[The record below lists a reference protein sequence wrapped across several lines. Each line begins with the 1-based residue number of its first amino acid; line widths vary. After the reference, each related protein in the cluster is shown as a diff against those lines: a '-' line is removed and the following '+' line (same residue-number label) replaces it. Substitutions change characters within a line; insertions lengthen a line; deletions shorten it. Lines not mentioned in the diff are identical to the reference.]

1 MEKTVQWIHRGFAVV
16 ALVVSLITY
25 SLTVQPTV
33 PFWDCG
39 EFSAAAAWQQVPHP
53 PGAPFFL
60 AVGRIFHLFLPINGH
75 PEWDTGI
82 RINFVSVVASA
93 LTVWLLYL
101 TIVKVIIHLRGR
113 PIGDVGDALTV
124 CGAALVGALALN
136 FSDTFWF
143 NGVESEVYAS
153 SSLLVQ
159 IIVYL
164 MMVWNERADESGH
177 ERYLLAIAY
186 LIGLSTGV
194 HLLSILAIFSI
205 VYLVYFRRYPTSPK
219 NFMIATVVALAAFY
233 LVYKVILMW
242 VPTLLAGNLPF
253 KNELREYYVENQ
265 TWVRL
270 LALALIALIGY
281 GAYYGAKRG
290 KQTLQLACTA
300 FLLMLLGYTTYAH
313 VLLRANADPPMNENS
328 PKTFRALVSYL
339 GREQYGEAPLLFP
352 RRYEMQDPQKISNYR
367 KYGKWYE
374 PSMKQVT
381 RKDGRVVSIPELKR
395 LNYAGELNYLW
406 QYQINHMYIRYFLWN
421 FVGRSSDLQ
430 DAGWT
435 FVSTKEADIKNFNS
449 GYRDRFPVRFF
460 ALPLIAGLIGFFY
473 HMRTSRS
480 MWFVYL
486 VMFLMMGVLAAIAQN
501 QQEPQPRERDYFYAG
516 SFMVW
521 CLWIGVGVYALIE
534 KLAARVHAVPAAV
547 IGTTAA
553 LVAVPVNMAVGGWPI
568 HSRAGNYVPFDYSYN
583 ILQSCERDAILF
595 TNGDNDTFPLW
606 YLQDVAGI
614 RRDVRVVNLS
624 LGNTLWY
631 IDQLKNLEPWGAKK
645 VPISFPDSMLRT
657 EEDSDQALTYSLGP
671 AETVRVPVD
680 QDILRRFT
688 NDTAYIN
695 RGYMEWTFTG
705 QRYGTEGGR
714 QLYLIRVQDKLI
726 RNIIET
732 SRFTRPIY
740 FSVTVGYPGSDVFV
754 GLGDYLRLEG
764 MAYRVCP
771 VPQRPTVGGTAIND
785 SILERC
791 LMTDI
796 PFDVAY
802 TEPHYGFKFRN
813 LNNSGVYYDEPTRNY
828 LESYR
833 RLFLQYAAYL
843 LQERRDTKKTVAV
856 LDRMNA
862 VISPEQFPLNYID
875 MQNIAE
881 FYWASGQLEKAQEY
895 AKRLVERTTQLIN
908 NPAYADYESGARSP
922 YYAPHLY
929 LADGYLLLGRIKDAE
944 QVLQSYRSIASDDP
958 RIPVRLELLPIWELL
973 SQKKYTEALAKL
985 QQMQADYMLQPTK
998 QAFASDLRRLI
1009 FDVELL
1015 IQSQKIIAQ

>member
-1 MEKTVQWIHRGFAVV
+1 MEKAAQWIHRGFA
-16 ALVVSLITY
+16 ALALLVSLVTY

-60 AVGRIFHLFLPINGH
+60 AIGRIFHLLLPIGGQ
-75 PEWDTGI
+75 PVWDTGI

-101 TIVKVIIHLRGR
+101 TIVKVIVHFRSKAIEGT
-113 PIGDVGDALTV
+113 VDALTV
-124 CGAALVGALALN
+124 CGSALVGALALN

-143 NGVESEVYAS
+143 NGVESEVYAM

-164 MMVWNERADESGH
+164 MMRWNEEADNPGN

-205 VYLVYFRRYPTSPK
+205 VYLVYFRRYPTSTK
-219 NFMIATVVALAAFY
+219 SFIVASLIGLVAFY

-253 KNELREYYVENQ
+253 KNELREYYVENE

-270 LALALIALIGY
+270 LAIGLIAAIGY
-281 GAYYGAKRG
+281 GVYYGAKRA
-290 KQTLQLACTA
+290 KPMVQLACAA
-300 FLLMLLGYTTYAH
+300 FLLMLLGYTTYTH

-374 PSMKQVT
+374 PSSKQVT
-381 RKDGRVVSIPELKR
+381 RKDGRIVSIPELKR

-406 QYQINHMYIRYFLWN
+406 QYQINHMYIRYFMWN

-435 FVSTKEADIKNFNS
+435 FISTKEADIKNFNS

-460 ALPLIAGLIGFFY
+460 ALPLVVGLIGFFY
-473 HMRTSRS
+473 HMRANRAI
-480 MWFVYL
+480 WFVYL
-486 VMFLMMGVLAAIAQN
+486 VMFLMMGVIAAIAQN

-521 CLWIGVGVYALIE
+521 CLWIGVGTYALIE
-534 KLAARVHAVPAAV
+534 QLRQRLPSMAAASV
-547 IGTTAA
+547 GTIAA
-553 LVAVPVNMAVGGWPI
+553 LIAVPVNMAIGGWPI

-657 EEDSDQALTYSLGP
+657 DENSDQALTYSLGQ
-671 AETVRVPVD
+671 AEVVRVPVARE
-680 QDILRRFT
+680 ILRQFIA
-688 NDTAYIN
+688 DTAYIN
-695 RGYMEWTFTG
+695 RGYMEWTFSG
-705 QRYGTEGGR
+705 QRYGTEGG
-714 QLYLIRVQDKLI
+714 QPLYLIRVQDKLV

-771 VPQRPTVGGTAIND
+771 VPQRPNAGGMAIND
-785 SILERC
+785 SVMKLC

-796 PFDVAY
+796 KADVAY

-813 LNNSGVYYDEPTRNY
+813 LNGSGVYYDEPTRNY
-828 LESYR
+828 LDTYR
-833 RLFLQYAAYL
+833 RLFLQYTAFL
-843 LQERRDTKKTVAV
+843 LQERRDRAGAVAV
-856 LDRMNA
+856 LDRMNTA
-862 VISPEQFPLNYID
+862 ISPEQFPINYID

-881 FYWASGQLEKAQEY
+881 FYWACDQLDKAQLF
-895 AKRLVERTTQLIN
+895 AKRIVERTTQIIN
-908 NPAYADYESGARSP
+908 NPTYADYESGARSP
-922 YYAPHLY
+922 YYAPHIY
-929 LADGYLLLGRIKDAE
+929 LADAYVLLGRIEDAKRTLDAY
-944 QVLQSYRSIASDDP
+944 QTIAGDDP
-958 RIPVRLELLPIWELL
+958 RIPIRRELLPVWELL
-973 SQKKYTEALAKL
+973 LQKRYAEALTRLEQL
-985 QQMQADYMLQPTK
+985 QVEYMQQPSK
-998 QAFASDLRRLI
+998 QPYVGDLRRLI
-1009 FDVELL
+1009 FDVRLL
-1015 IQSQKIIAQ
+1015 LDGQKSS

>member
-1 MEKTVQWIHRGFAVV
+1 M
-16 ALVVSLITY
+16 SLD
-25 SLTVQPTV
+25 
-33 PFWDCG
+33 W
-39 EFSAAAAWQQVPHP
+39 
-53 PGAPFFL
+53 
-60 AVGRIFHLFLPINGH
+60 GR
-75 PEWDTGI
+75 
-82 RINFVSVVASA
+82 R
-93 LTVWLLYL
+93 
-101 TIVKVIIHLRGR
+101 
-113 PIGDVGDALTV
+113 V
-124 CGAALVGALALN
+124 C
-136 FSDTFWF
+136 
-143 NGVESEVYAS
+143 
-153 SSLLVQ
+153 
-159 IIVYL
+159 
-164 MMVWNERADESGH
+164 
-177 ERYLLAIAY
+177 
-186 LIGLSTGV
+186 
-194 HLLSILAIFSI
+194 
-205 VYLVYFRRYPTSPK
+205 P
-219 NFMIATVVALAAFY
+219 
-233 LVYKVILMW
+233 
-242 VPTLLAGNLPF
+242 
-253 KNELREYYVENQ
+253 
-265 TWVRL
+265 
-270 LALALIALIGY
+270 
-281 GAYYGAKRG
+281 
-290 KQTLQLACTA
+290 
-300 FLLMLLGYTTYAH
+300 
-313 VLLRANADPPMNENS
+313 
-328 PKTFRALVSYL
+328 
-339 GREQYGEAPLLFP
+339 
-352 RRYEMQDPQKISNYR
+352 YR
-367 KYGKWYE
+367 KVSCAGACRSGCCDWYHRCTGSGASKYG
-374 PSMKQVT
+374 
-381 RKDGRVVSIPELKR
+381 GR
-395 LNYAGELNYLW
+395 
-406 QYQINHMYIRYFLWN
+406 
-421 FVGRSSDLQ
+421 
-430 DAGWT
+430 
-435 FVSTKEADIKNFNS
+435 
-449 GYRDRFPVRFF
+449 
-460 ALPLIAGLIGFFY
+460 
-473 HMRTSRS
+473 
-480 MWFVYL
+480 
-486 VMFLMMGVLAAIAQN
+486 
-501 QQEPQPRERDYFYAG
+501 
-516 SFMVW
+516 
-521 CLWIGVGVYALIE
+521 
-534 KLAARVHAVPAAV
+534 
-547 IGTTAA
+547 
-553 LVAVPVNMAVGGWPI
+553 GWPI

-922 YYAPHLY
+922 YYAPISTLPMDTYCWVALRMPSKCCNRIARLPAMIRVSRYDWNCCRYGNCCRRKSTPRHL
-929 LADGYLLLGRIKDAE
+929 LNFNKCKQTICFSPLSKH
-944 QVLQSYRSIASDDP
+944 
-958 RIPVRLELLPIWELL
+958 LPAIC
-973 SQKKYTEALAKL
+973 AA
-985 QQMQADYMLQPTK
+985 
-998 QAFASDLRRLI
+998 
-1009 FDVELL
+1009 
-1015 IQSQKIIAQ
+1015 

>member
-1 MEKTVQWIHRGFAVV
+1 MQNDVRWIHRLFGAIAF
-16 ALVVSLITY
+16 VVSLLTY

-60 AVGRIFHLFLPINGH
+60 TIARIFHLLLPLEGQ
-75 PEWDTGI
+75 PAWDTGI

-93 LTVWLLYL
+93 FTVWLLYL
-101 TIVKVIIHLRGR
+101 TIVKVIIHFRQRIIEGWS
-113 PIGDVGDALTV
+113 DALAV
-124 CGAALVGALALN
+124 CGAALVGSLALN

-143 NGVESEVYAS
+143 NGVESEVYAM

-164 MMVWNERADESGH
+164 MMLWNEQADREGN

-205 VYLVYFRRYPTSPK
+205 VYLVYFRRYPHTPK
-219 NFMIATVVALAAFY
+219 NFIVATVVALIAFY
-233 LVYKVILMW
+233 AVYKVILMW

-265 TWVRL
+265 PLVRIAAL
-270 LALALIALIGY
+270 LLIGLIGY
-281 GAYYGAKRG
+281 GAYYGAKRA
-290 KQTLQLACTA
+290 KPVLQLSCTA
-300 FLLMLLGYTTYAH
+300 FLLMLLGYTTYTH

-328 PKTFRALVSYL
+328 PKTFRALIAYL

-374 PSMKQVT
+374 PTMKQVT

-430 DAGWT
+430 DSGWT
-435 FVSTKEADIKNFNS
+435 FISTKEADMRNFNS

-460 ALPLIAGLIGFFY
+460 ALPLVVGLVGFFY
-473 HMRTSRS
+473 HMRQSRS

-521 CLWIGVGVYALIE
+521 CLWIGVGTYAIIE
-534 KLAARVHAVPAAV
+534 MLAQRLSHTLAAVA
-547 IGTTAA
+547 GTIVT
-553 LVAVPVNMAVGGWPI
+553 LIAVPVNMAVGGWPI

-583 ILQSCERDAILF
+583 ILQSCEKDAILF

-645 VPISFPDSMLRT
+645 VPISFPDSMLRVN
-657 EEDSDQALTYSLGP
+657 EESDQALTYSLGP
-671 AETVRVPVD
+671 AETVRVAVD
-680 QDILRRFT
+680 REILRRFT
-688 NDTAYIN
+688 TDTAYIN
-695 RGYMEWTFTG
+695 RGLMEWTFTG
-705 QRYGTEGGR
+705 QRYGTEGG
-714 QLYLIRVQDKLI
+714 QPLYLIRVQDKLI

-754 GLGDYLRLEG
+754 GLGDFLRLEG

-771 VPQRPTVGGTAIND
+771 APQQPNASGIAINA
-785 SILERC
+785 EVMRKC

-796 PFDVAY
+796 PADVAY
-802 TEPHYGFKFRN
+802 KEPHYGFKFRN

-828 LESYR
+828 LETYR
-833 RLFLQYAAYL
+833 RLFLQYTAYL
-843 LQERRDTKKTVAV
+843 LQEKRDRQAAISA
-856 LDRMNA
+856 LERMNS
-862 VISPEQFPLNYID
+862 VISPDQFPISYID

-881 FYWASGQLEKAQEY
+881 FYWACGRIDRAHDF
-895 AKRLVERTTQLIN
+895 ANRIVERTWQIIN
-908 NPAYADYESGARSP
+908 NPGYADFESGARSP

-929 LADGYLLLGRIKDAE
+929 LADAYALLGRIKDAE
-944 QVLQSYRSIASDDP
+944 NVLKSYQATAPEDP
-958 RIPVRLELLPIWELL
+958 RIPVRQDLLPIWQLL
-973 SQKKYTEALAKL
+973 AEQKYAEALAAL
-985 QQMQADYMLQPTK
+985 QQKQAEYMLQPDK
-998 QAFASDLRRLI
+998 QAFSPDIRRLI
-1009 FDVELL
+1009 FDVQLL
-1015 IQSQKIIAQ
+1015 LDSKKNS

>member
-1 MEKTVQWIHRGFAVV
+1 MEKTAQWIHRSFAAI
-16 ALVVSLITY
+16 ALAVSLITY

-60 AVGRIFHLFLPINGH
+60 AVGRLFHLLLPIGGQ
-75 PEWDTGI
+75 PAWDTGI

-101 TIVKVIIHLRGR
+101 TIVKVIVHFRQRNIESAA
-113 PIGDVGDALTV
+113 DALAV

-153 SSLLVQ
+153 SSLMVQ

-164 MMVWNERADESGH
+164 MMRWNEEADNPGH

-205 VYLVYFRRYPTSPK
+205 VYLVYFRRYRASTK
-219 NFMIATVVALAAFY
+219 NFIVASIVALVAFF

-253 KNELREYYVENQ
+253 KNELREYYVENE

-270 LALALIALIGY
+270 LGIGAIGLVGY
-281 GAYYGAKRG
+281 GVYYGAKRA
-290 KQTLQLACTA
+290 KPVLQLACTA
-300 FLLMLLGYTTYAH
+300 FLLMLLGYTTYTH

-374 PSMKQVT
+374 PTTKQVT

-406 QYQINHMYIRYFLWN
+406 QYQINHMYIRYFMWN

-435 FVSTKEADIKNFNS
+435 FVSTKEAEMKNFNS

-460 ALPLIAGLIGFFY
+460 ALPLIVGLVGFFY
-473 HMRTSRS
+473 HMRVSRS

-521 CLWIGVGVYALIE
+521 CLWIGVGTYAIIE
-534 KLAARVHAVPAAV
+534 QLAKRLSLAAAASL
-547 IGTTAA
+547 GTVAT
-553 LVAVPVNMAVGGWPI
+553 LIAVPVNMAIGGWPI

-657 EEDSDQALTYSLGP
+657 DEDSDQALTYSIGQP
-671 AETVRVPVD
+671 ETVRVPVD
-680 QDILRRFT
+680 RDILRKFT
-688 NDTAYIN
+688 TDTAYIN

-705 QRYGTEGGR
+705 QRYGSEGG
-714 QLYLIRVQDKLI
+714 QPVYLIRVQDKLI

-732 SRFTRPIY
+732 SRFRRPIY

-754 GLGDYLRLEG
+754 GLGDFLRLEG
-764 MAYRVCP
+764 MAYRICP
-771 VPQRPTVGGTAIND
+771 APQRPNVSGMAIND
-785 SILERC
+785 SIMKQC

-796 PFDVAY
+796 PADVAY

-813 LNNSGVYYDEPTRNY
+813 LDNSGVYYDEPTRNY
-828 LESYR
+828 LDTYR
-833 RLFLQYAAYL
+833 RLFLYYTSYL
-843 LQERRDTKKTVAV
+843 LQERRDRAGAVAV

-862 VISPEQFPLNYID
+862 VISPEQFPINYID

-881 FYWASGQLEKAQEY
+881 FYWACGQLDKAHDF
-895 AKRLVERTTQLIN
+895 ARRIVERTKLIIN

-922 YYAPHLY
+922 YYPPHLY
-929 LADGYLLLGRIKDAE
+929 LADAYVLLGRIKDAE
-944 QVLQSYRSIASDDP
+944 RTLNEYQSIASDDP
-958 RIPVRLELLPIWELL
+958 RIPVRRELLPVWELL
-973 SQKKYTEALAKL
+973 TQKRYTEALAKL
-985 QQMQADYMLQPTK
+985 QQMQAEYMLQPGK
-998 QAFASDLRRLI
+998 QAYAGDLRRLI
-1009 FDVELL
+1009 FDVQLL
-1015 IQSQKIIAQ
+1015 LDGQKSS